1 MKFEPPVKILRTT
14 INNMKQKVK
23 HILYLSDKTVRL
35 KFGFNDAPN
44 LTE

>member
-14 INNMKQKVK
+14 IKNMKQKVTYFRF
-23 HILYLSDKTVRL
+23 IGQLTDCL
-35 KFGFNDAPN
+35 KFGFNDAPK